1 MKNPVSPSG
10 VFVLVFVKVGLFFVL
25 AEGFST
31 KYFPDDEPSVLFL
44 VFGKL

>member
-1 MKNPVSPSG
+1 MKNPAPSSG
-10 VFVLVFVKVGLFFVL
+10 VFILVFVKVGLFFVP

-31 KYFPDDEPSVLFL
+31 KYFPDDGPSVLFL

>member
-1 MKNPVSPSG
+1 MRIIKENQPDILAFVEVS
-10 VFVLVFVKVGLFFVL
+10 LFFVL

>member
-1 MKNPVSPSG
+1 MKIIKENLPDILAFVEVS
-10 VFVLVFVKVGLFFVL
+10 LFFVP

>member
-1 MKNPVSPSG
+1 MKIIKENLPDILAFVEVS
-10 VFVLVFVKVGLFFVL
+10 LFFVP

-31 KYFPDDEPSVLFL
+31 KYFPKDESSALFL